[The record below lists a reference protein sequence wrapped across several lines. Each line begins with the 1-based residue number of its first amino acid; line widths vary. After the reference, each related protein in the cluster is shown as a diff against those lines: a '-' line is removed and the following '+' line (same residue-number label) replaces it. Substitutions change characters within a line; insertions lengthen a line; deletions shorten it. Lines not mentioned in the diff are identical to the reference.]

1 MLWVYVQRIEFVEQL
16 RKELSGAFDD
26 ACIGSGITSSI
37 EGGSTS
43 RAPSR
48 RMRACVRDNTSS
60 IIAFKVIVS
69 PFELI
74 EDL

>member
-16 RKELSGAFDD
+16 RKEVSGAFDNT
-26 ACIGSGITSSI
+26 CIGSGVTTST
-37 EGGSTS
+37 EGGRTS

-48 RMRACVRDNTSS
+48 RMRACVKDNTSS